1 MPKKRKTKAGMS
13 KKMTKAVREI
23 SRSETLRLAETKTVG
38 RLSENVQLYHNVS
51 KFIGPF
57 LAGIKQGIG
66 DPTLQQNANA
76 RIGDEILL
84 KEFETKFWLSNKLD
98 RPNVMIRITTF
109 WYPNRN
115 GAPPNPAD
123 VYYNGGTTVNTMIA
137 GVNREVVSVISDK
150 YVFSTQN
157 YAQPYQT
164 QPFPVIAG
172 PGILGRE
179 HSSLR
184 NIRKNW
190 KMKRIKFLDTGT
202 GTIGAGSLPKA
213 KDIYVCITAY
223 DAFGTLTTDN
233 IASYALNYHMSF
245 KDL

>member
-1 MPKKRKTKAGMS
+1 MPGKRKNKKAGMS
-13 KKMTKAVREI
+13 KKMVSAVREI

-38 RLSENVQLYHNVS
+38 RLSENNQLYHNVS

-84 KEFETKFWLSNKLD
+84 KEFETKFWLSNKSD

-123 VYYNGGTTVNTMIA
+123 VYYNGATTTNTMIA
-137 GVNREVVSVISDK
+137 GINREVVSVISDK
-150 YVFSTQN
+150 YVFSAEN
-157 YAQPYQT
+157 YANTPVAGA
-164 QPFPVIAG
+164 FPLFAV
-172 PGILGRE
+172 PGRE
-179 HSSLR
+179 RSSLR

-223 DAFGTLTTDN
+223 DAYGTLTTDN
-233 IASYALNYHMSF
+233 IASYALNYHMNF